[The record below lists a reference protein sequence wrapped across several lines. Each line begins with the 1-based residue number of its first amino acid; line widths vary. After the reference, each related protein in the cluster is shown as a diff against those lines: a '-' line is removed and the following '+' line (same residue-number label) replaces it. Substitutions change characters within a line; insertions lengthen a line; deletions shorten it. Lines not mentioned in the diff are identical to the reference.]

1 MKSEEERMKHQLEL
15 LNDIIKNRLT
25 IEQLRSKR
33 DYYLNELN
41 KL

>member
-1 MKSEEERMKHQLEL
+1 MKSEEEKMKHQLEL
-15 LNDIIKNRLT
+15 LNDIIENRLT

-33 DYYLNELN
+33 DYYSNELN

>member
-1 MKSEEERMKHQLEL
+1 MKSEEERIKYQLEL
-15 LNDIIKNRLT
+15 LNDIIDNRLT
-25 IEQLRSKR
+25 IQQLRSKR